1 MKRNFSPD
9 FLGQTQEERDKMSF
23 ELQKSPFKSW
33 LQFNSNQM
41 NNLIYLVDKSPMA
54 MKILLFLAEHS
65 DNYNAVMV
73 SQSTLGKILKTS
85 VRTVNGAI
93 KILKEHQFLQVQ
105 KSGSG
110 FIYFLNSNVV
120 WKSYGTNHKFAE
132 FNAKVIFSREEMQG
146 LEINKISIQKGTR
159 VEQKTKK

>member
-1 MKRNFSPD
+1 MKQNLEPD
-9 FLGQTQEERDKMSF
+9 YLGQSQEERDRISF

-41 NNLIYLVDKSPMA
+41 NNLIYLIDKSPMA
-54 MKILLFLAEHS
+54 MKVLLFLAEHS

-73 SQSTLGKILKTS
+73 SQTTLGQILKTS
-85 VRTVNGAI
+85 TRTINSSI
-93 KILKEHQFLQVQ
+93 KILKEHNFLQVQ
-105 KSGSG
+105 RSGTG
-110 FIYFLNSNVV
+110 FIYFLNSNVI

-132 FNAKVIFSREEMQG
+132 FNAKVIFSKQEMEG

-159 VEQKTKK
+159 VEKI